1 MIGHDCSTG
10 QIAKIPRIPVRI
22 ITGQKNGGY
31 PQNCLT
37 PTLVPHSS
45 RTLSRRRGTTKGAS
59 FNVRVDTVELAGGR
73 RTIREI
79 VEHSDAVCMVPVD
92 DDGNVLLVRQYR
104 KPTESSILE
113 VPAGGVEAGEVS
125 EDTVLRELQEEVG
138 YTADSITHLAS
149 FWVAPGWATERMH
162 AYLATGLRPSKLSG
176 DDDENIQVV
185 RVPFQD
191 ALAMIQSGEIQ
202 DGKTIASLLLAQP
215 LI

>member
-1 MIGHDCSTG
+1 MSDANTG
-10 QIAKIPRIPVRI
+10 PIQFENTIETTRQYEGRI
-22 ITGQKNGGY
+22 
-31 PQNCLT
+31 
-37 PTLVPHSS
+37 
-45 RTLSRRRGTTKGAS
+45 
-59 FNVRVDTVELAGGR
+59 FNVRVDTVELPGGR
-73 RTIREI
+73 RTRREI

-104 KPTESSILE
+104 KPTESPILE

-138 YTADSITHLAS
+138 YTADSVTHLAS

-162 AYLATGLRPSKLSG
+162 AYLTTGLRASKLSG

-215 LI
+215 LT